1 MVKPRVLRRIS
12 NYPITAHPAH
22 TDRLSNHSTTHPTL
36 KIKAGLKAL
45 EFGVMFSFATDN
57 CVLSVVFSSVV
68 FYAFLRFSFWL
79 CGCFLFFVSCLNFRL
94 GAVALRVRHW
104 VCVGGVGGCAH
115 PLSLPWLSAVMALR
129 FCLVIIQAGNSCG
142 IVTLFRRLPD
152 LNAFLFSYFCSHS
165 FLRKTRPYSRACLG
179 RYCLVPLFP
188 VSSKY

>member
-1 MVKPRVLRRIS
+1 MCCQLFFL
-12 NYPITAHPAH
+12 
-22 TDRLSNHSTTHPTL
+22 LSSSTRFCGSL
-36 KIKAGLKAL
+36 SG
-45 EFGVMFSFATDN
+45 
-57 CVLSVVFSSVV
+57 CVVVS
-68 FYAFLRFSFWL
+68 L
-79 CGCFLFFVSCLNFRL
+79 FLFCLDFRL
-94 GAVALRVRHW
+94 GAVALCVRHW

-152 LNAFLFSYFCSHS
+152 LNAVVCSNAFLFSYFCSHS